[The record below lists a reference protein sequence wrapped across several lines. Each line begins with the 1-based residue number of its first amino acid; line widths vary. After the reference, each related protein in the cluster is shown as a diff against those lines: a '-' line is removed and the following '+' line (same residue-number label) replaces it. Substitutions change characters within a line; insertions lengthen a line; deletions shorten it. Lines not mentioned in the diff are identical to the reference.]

1 MTASI
6 GIIMYQQLLMK
17 PASTNSVLGKLQ
29 RTLLGYGR
37 QGKGVVETT
46 LADGNVTRCIS
57 SGRSRRGLYD
67 GKDIRTGN
75 LVSFSNKKTKR
86 KFRPNVIKKV
96 NLLWRLMDSTHCFV

>member
-1 MTASI
+1 
-6 GIIMYQQLLMK
+6 MYQQLLMK

-96 NLLWRLMDSTHCFV
+96 NLLWRWMDSTHCFV